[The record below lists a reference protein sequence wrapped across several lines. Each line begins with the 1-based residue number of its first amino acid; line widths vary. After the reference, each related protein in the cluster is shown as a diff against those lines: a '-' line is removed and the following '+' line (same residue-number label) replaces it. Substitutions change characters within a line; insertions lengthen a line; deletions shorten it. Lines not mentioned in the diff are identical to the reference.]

1 MEGNINNEDGNY
13 EKEEGNTKKKEWT
26 LKKWGRKHWQKT
38 RKATLKIKM
47 KETFYKKIGNK
58 HWKKYEGD
66 FLYKKR
72 WGEIFAKKKKKK
84 KKNRKE
90 TLKKRGRKLFWKK
103 KIGRKHSKNE
113 EGNTDKRKETPK
125 LGREHWH
132 LRATVYLLFRNVID
146 LKTKNWK
153 WSRSSHWVVTCK
165 IAGLKS

>member
-38 RKATLKIKM
+38 RKATLKTKM

-58 HWKKYEGD
+58 HWKKSEED
-66 FLYKKR
+66 FLYKKI
-72 WGEIFAKKKKKK
+72 WGEIFEKKKKKKKK
-84 KKNRKE
+84 KKNQE
-90 TLKKRGRKLFWKK
+90 GNYFGK

-113 EGNTDKRKETPK
+113 EGNTDKRKGTPK